1 MVNVPVVLQADGLC
15 FALPQRVLFAQWSAR
30 VSPGVTLVR
39 GDEGSG
45 KTTLLRLLAADL
57 PAQAGQLQIQD
68 VRLDAQPQAYRQRVY
83 RADPWSDAQDQTTA
97 LAYFASLHA
106 RYPLWD
112 QALLEDLIDA
122 LSLTAHQ
129 AKPMYMLS
137 TGSKRKVWLAAAFA
151 SGAALTLLDEPFAAL
166 DKASMGVVTEL
177 LQEAAVHPSR
187 AWVLADYAAPAR
199 VPLAGELVLG
209 NP

>member
-1 MVNVPVVLQADGLC
+1 MVSGPVVLQADGVC
-15 FALPQRVLFAQWSAR
+15 FAYPQRVLFAQWSAR
-30 VSPGVTLVR
+30 VAPGVTLVR

-57 PAQAGQLQIQD
+57 PVQAGQLQIQG
-68 VRLDAQPQAYRQRVY
+68 VQLDAQSQAYRQRVY
-83 RADPWSDAQDQTTA
+83 RTDPWSDALDQATA
-97 LAYFASLHA
+97 REYFASLHA
-106 RYPLWD
+106 RYPQWD
-112 QALLEDLIDA
+112 APLLEDLIDA

-151 SGAALTLLDEPFAAL
+151 SGAVLTLLDEPFAAL
-166 DKASMGVVTEL
+166 DKASIGVVTEL
-177 LQEAAVHPSR
+177 LQEAATHSAR
-187 AWVLADYAAPAR
+187 AWVVADYAAPAR

-209 NP
+209 SP